1 MSDHARVWKQ
11 NLRNPII
18 SYHVISLYI
27 YIRILRIF
35 TIISGQNLP
44 ATSGQVACF
53 QSNEVV
59 QVSTKGLRMS
69 LFDTWTNGPMDKHGV
84 YFGNLGAPRKLSKG
98 VTNAD

>member
-18 SYHVISLYI
+18 SYHIISLYI
-27 YIRILRIF
+27 YTYITYI
-35 TIISGQNLP
+35 LP

-53 QSNEVV
+53 QSNDVV

-69 LFDTWTNGPMDKHGV
+69 LFDTWTTGPMEHGV
-84 YFGNLGAPRKLSKG
+84 YFGNLGAQGSSAK
-98 VTNAD
+98 V